1 MFIIMNINILQ
12 ICPVLFTFIWLSTFV
27 FCRLCVIFPLFQVS
41 ENVLILW
48 TNKHFIHVGSLR
60 DRSFFFF
67 FNLLKKQ
74 NWWALTWRTEI
85 GTPFADLQMQKHYCI
100 WKNNIRSSFKE
111 ARNLVL
117 GIAANSFNP
126 WDLRSATYSITH
138 VLIVI
143 YNLPMELATKNAFI
157 LLTFIIPGKHQVK
170 NMDIF
175 LATFGRW
182 P

>member
-1 MFIIMNINILQ
+1 MSGIVHIHLVVNVCFLQVVRHFSLIPSFKKCSNLMNEQTLHSRRS
-12 ICPVLFTFIWLSTFV
+12 P
-27 FCRLCVIFPLFQVS
+27 
-41 ENVLILW
+41 
-48 TNKHFIHVGSLR
+48 KGSK
-60 DRSFFFF
+60 FFF

-85 GTPFADLQMQKHYCI
+85 ETPFADLQMQKHYCI

-175 LATFGRW
+175 LATFGGW

>member
-1 MFIIMNINILQ
+1 MSGIVHIHLVVNVCFLQVVRHFSLIPSFKKCSNLMNEQTLH
-12 ICPVLFTFIWLSTFV
+12 S
-27 FCRLCVIFPLFQVS
+27 CRS
-41 ENVLILW
+41 H
-48 TNKHFIHVGSLR
+48 KGSK
-60 DRSFFFF
+60 FFFF

-85 GTPFADLQMQKHYCI
+85 GTSFADLQMQKHYCI

-175 LATFGRW
+175 LATFGGW